1 MTMSKQDLS
10 REEWEEKTKELRQ
23 EFERRLR
30 DMDRQLRKSLST
42 EQEEID
48 EEGMNISALKNN
60 LGVVRGRVVKAVKRG
75 DDMVSDHPL
84 LVVGGALAIGVLIGA
99 LAASRGKED

>member
-1 MTMSKQDLS
+1 MS

-48 EEGMNISALKNN
+48 EEGMRISALKENF
-60 LGVVRGRVVKAVKRG
+60 GAVRGKVVNAVKKG

-99 LAASRGKED
+99 LAVSRGNEE